1 MANAN
6 PNRLGQINGSGD
18 ELALFLK
25 TFGGE
30 VLTAYE
36 DNNVTQG
43 RIMEKSIQ
51 NGKSA

>member
-1 MANAN
+1 MADAT
-6 PNRLGQINGSGD
+6 PNRPGQVQNSGD

-43 RIMEKSIQ
+43 KVMEKMIQ
-51 NGKSA
+51 SGKSA